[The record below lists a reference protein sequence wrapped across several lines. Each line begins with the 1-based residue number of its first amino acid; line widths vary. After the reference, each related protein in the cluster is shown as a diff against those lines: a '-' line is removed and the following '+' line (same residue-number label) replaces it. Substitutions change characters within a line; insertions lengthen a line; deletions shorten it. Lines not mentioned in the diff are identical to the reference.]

1 MHRERQRRERRK
13 TVLFPGCL
21 LTSTPEMP
29 VELLLYSLNERGVE
43 KTRSQ
48 KALFA
53 PAASLKDEENA
64 ARAPK
69 ARAKEIIGL
78 FLKLCARK
86 TLKNAPKK
94 VAVLHRKR
102 T

>member
-1 MHRERQRRERRK
+1 MSAKGASEEKQFFSRG
-13 TVLFPGCL
+13 VNL
-21 LTSTPEMP
+21 LTSTPEIP

-48 KALFA
+48 KEKALFA

-69 ARAKEIIGL
+69 ERAK
-78 FLKLCARK
+78 
-86 TLKNAPKK
+86 
-94 VAVLHRKR
+94 
-102 T
+102 

>member
-1 MHRERQRRERRK
+1 MHRERQRRKRIK
-13 TVLFPGCL
+13 TVLFPGCNL

-43 KTRSQ
+43 ETRSQ

-69 ARAKEIIGL
+69 ARAKEIFGL
-78 FLKLCARK
+78 FF
-86 TLKNAPKK
+86 
-94 VAVLHRKR
+94 
-102 T
+102 